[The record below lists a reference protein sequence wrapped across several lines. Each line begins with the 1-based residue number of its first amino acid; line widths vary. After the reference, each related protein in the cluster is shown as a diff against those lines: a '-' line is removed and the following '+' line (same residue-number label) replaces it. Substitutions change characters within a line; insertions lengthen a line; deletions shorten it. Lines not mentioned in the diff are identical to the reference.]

1 MRMQL
6 AIIFVVLWVALSVGK
21 KTTTTVKISTLNKLT
36 RQVKRAKHIV
46 KKLSVTKRFL
56 YRPPLV
62 VFSKTTRYNV
72 CARPYTQEEATK
84 RDELKALIDKSKD
97 RYINNHQQCPANGKK
112 RELQAVQDEF
122 AHIHGTQVIP
132 MLCTEKRDMQSNTL
146 NMCKE
151 CAYTIVLPSSYF
163 PRYHLHFTCDENG
176 DHSCFSGGGVCVMN
190 KLTKTL
196 KHDQHEHGPDLNQW
210 VNKPVEFTGSCSCQ
224 IINDDIFSD
233 LV

>member
-1 MRMQL
+1 MQL

-97 RYINNHQQCPANGKK
+97 RYINNHQQCPGRSKCSFVLKYIFLHLICVILIYNTIFLYIQQMERNENCKRCKTNLLTFMAHRLFLCFVLK
-112 RELQAVQDEF
+112 RETCKAIHWICVKNVHIQSFFHHREF
-122 AHIHGTQVIP
+122 LPLFLLLFSRWREEMDKGKEGMEGQKLLFV
-132 MLCTEKRDMQSNTL
+132 LCLIFR
-146 NMCKE
+146 
-151 CAYTIVLPSSYF
+151 VL
-163 PRYHLHFTCDENG
+163 
-176 DHSCFSGGGVCVMN
+176 FS
-190 KLTKTL
+190 
-196 KHDQHEHGPDLNQW
+196 
-210 VNKPVEFTGSCSCQ
+210 
-224 IINDDIFSD
+224 
-233 LV
+233 